1 MGSNARRSFLD
12 PDIYVPDV
20 KQVGIRGPHYNP
32 AVLIGEWFEE
42 RCSSET
48 DPKAGIPG
56 IYGKSG
62 CTKDISIYNSAFTQ
76 PLKDNSHEI
85 INNFIDWKLK
95 GLSNRLATEATNI
108 RFSDDVGF
116 DKNATRTVDIRYH
129 ILPEQEALGRTKAD
143 KRSCSEGGTK
153 FQLLR
158 SRACR
163 LFKESH
169 TPVYMSSYQ
178 NNFKGI
184 QIKVHRKIK
193 PHALKRKQDNK

>member
-1 MGSNARRSFLD
+1 MDSNARSSFLE

-20 KQVGIRGPHYNP
+20 KQIGIRGPHYNP
-32 AVLIGEWFEE
+32 AVLIGDWFEE

-62 CTKDISIYNSAFTQ
+62 CAKDISIYKSAFTQ
-76 PLKDNSHEI
+76 PLKDNSREA
-85 INNFIDWKLK
+85 INNFVDWKLK
-95 GLSNRLATEATNI
+95 GLSNRLATEASNI

-129 ILPEQEALGRTKAD
+129 ILPDQEALGRTRVD
-143 KRSCSEGGTK
+143 TRSCSVGGPK
-153 FQLLR
+153 SQLLR
-158 SRACR
+158 NRACR

-169 TPVYMSSYQ
+169 TPVYMSTYQ
-178 NNFKGI
+178 QNFKGI
-184 QIKVHRKIK
+184 EIKTDRKLK
-193 PHALKRKQDNK
+193 PHVLKRKQDK

>member
-1 MGSNARRSFLD
+1 MTKCLRWFVCNYNLDIYMPAVRSQNLHTIRLDFFYNMGSNGRSSFLE

-20 KQVGIRGPHYNP
+20 KQVGIGGPHYNP

-48 DPKAGIPG
+48 DPRAGTPG

-62 CTKDISIYNSAFTQ
+62 CAKDVSIYKSAFTH
-76 PLKDNSHEI
+76 PLKDNSREA
-85 INNFIDWKLK
+85 INNFVDWKLK

-129 ILPEQEALGRTKAD
+129 ILPEQEAL
-143 KRSCSEGGTK
+143 
-153 FQLLR
+153 
-158 SRACR
+158 
-163 LFKESH
+163 H
-169 TPVYMSSYQ
+169 TARQ
-178 NNFKGI
+178 K
-184 QIKVHRKIK
+184 
-193 PHALKRKQDNK
+193 